1 MDPIGIVYQIIFVV
15 GTFAMSISGA
25 LTAMAKRFDAFGIFI
40 IGFVTAV
47 GGGTTRDILANRTVF
62 WLKDTMYTYA
72 ILAGSLFAIIY
83 RKKLNRLLKPLMVFD
98 TIGLAMF
105 TVVGAEIGIKYELSI
120 ISCII
125 LGTVTGCMGGIMRD
139 IFVNEIPVIFRK
151 EIYATV
157 SIIGGAIYMVLY
169 YLNVPHTIAQFV
181 PIFFII
187 IARTL
192 IVRYKVSFPELS
204 HEDTDKRID

>member
-1 MDPIGIVYQIIFVV
+1 MDSIEIAYTVIFVV

-25 LTAMAKRFDAFGIFI
+25 LTAMAKRFDAFGILI

-47 GGGTTRDILANRTVF
+47 GGGTTRDILANKAVF
-62 WLKDTMYTYA
+62 WLEDTMYTYA
-72 ILAGSLFAIIY
+72 ILAGSIFAIIY

-105 TVVGAEIGIKYELSI
+105 TVVGVEVGIQSEFSV

-125 LGTVTGCMGGIMRD
+125 LGTVTGCMGGIIRD
-139 IFVNEIPVIFRK
+139 IFVNEIPIIFRK

-157 SIIGGAIYMVLY
+157 SIVGGAMYMILY
-169 YLNVPHTIAQFV
+169 YIGAPYGITQFV
-181 PIFFII
+181 PITFVIVLRII
-187 IARTL
+187 
-192 IVRYKVSFPELS
+192 IVRYGISFPTISNDADNE
-204 HEDTDKRID
+204 